1 MLAGA
6 CQIVGPFIVLA
17 QMSTLPS
24 CPLHNT
30 ISSHHQA
37 ILASNP
43 FGFDLMRYLR
53 ASSRKIITTANAKGR
68 KMNSTGTPCARQPI
82 PTSSFAPPASI
93 SAQVKHSLS
102 FERLAARMGHRRR
115 GTRIQRSQACP
126 DITPLGRS
134 KVERVGLKY
143 EMASGPG
150 RKQIA
155 PLHQDEGEEV
165 GGLGDADGFG
175 VCVEIVRFGQ
185 VAI

>member
-115 GTRIQRSQACP
+115 GTRIQRSQAWQVVSRYYSARPIESRTGWSEISNGGGSGSKADCP
-126 DITPLGRS
+126 T
-134 KVERVGLKY
+134 
-143 EMASGPG
+143 ASRRG
-150 RKQIA
+150 
-155 PLHQDEGEEV
+155 
-165 GGLGDADGFG
+165 
-175 VCVEIVRFGQ
+175 
-185 VAI
+185 